1 MKTRLFSLP
10 VAVATL
16 VLLAGCA
23 GVFTQGQ
30 PNTTART
37 PETVEPTT
45 TEILESITTTQQTTS
60 RVGIR
65 DAELDSFVRTGID
78 CDRNPRTL
86 RFGKSTTTDTIVIS
100 VQGRV
105 RVNDTAVV
113 VKQPRLVKTGAT
125 TYRLNI
131 ESHAAETVGRSCLA
145 EAGYEATVLL
155 PNLAETEL
163 VVSHNGETTGSIG
176 HQTESGETSQ
186 AETKTGITETATRHF
201 RVRIA

>member
-1 MKTRLFSLP
+1 MKYKSISLP

-23 GVFTQGQ
+23 GFFTQDES
-30 PNTTART
+30 NTTTGT

-45 TEILESITTTQQTTS
+45 TEMTESTTTTQQTNS

-65 DAELDSFVRTGID
+65 DAELDSFARTGID
-78 CDRNPRTL
+78 CDRNPTTL
-86 RFGKSTTTDTIVIS
+86 KFRKSTTTDTISIS

-105 RVNDTAVV
+105 RVNDTGIVV
-113 VKQPRLVKTGAT
+113 EQPELEKTGPT

-131 ESHAAETVGRSCLA
+131 ETHAAENGTVGRSCLA

-155 PNLAETEL
+155 PNLAGTEL
-163 VVSHNGETTGSIG
+163 VVSHDGEMNGSIG

-186 AETKTGITETATRHF
+186 AETTTG
-201 RVRIA
+201 